1 MPEPSFDA
9 NAYKAE
15 QGREWGRSAAG
26 WKQHW
31 DIWEKGAQHIN
42 ARLVELAHL
51 QPGHKVVDIAT
62 GLGETA
68 FTAAR
73 QVGPTGQVIGTDIAP
88 EMLAIARTEAKALGL
103 SHVDFREMDAEE
115 PDLPSKSFNAVLCR
129 FGLMFLPHLTTAL
142 TRLRQ
147 LLVPG
152 GRFAA
157 AVWGTVEQVPF
168 SILNRTIQKVRQ
180 LPPPPPGSPG
190 AFSLGDENV
199 LSQHFREAG
208 FSEVH
213 TERLTVTL
221 EYASLDLFF
230 AERIATSASAR
241 MALDGAT
248 ETERAAIWNTTTEA
262 LQAYQETDGM
272 IRLRNATL
280 CIVAW

>member
-1 MPEPSFDA
+1 VPDPSFDA

-42 ARLVELAHL
+42 ERLVELAHL

-73 QVGPTGQVIGTDIAP
+73 QVGSTGQVIGTDIVP
-88 EMLAIARTEAKALGL
+88 EMLAIGRAEA
-103 SHVDFREMDAEE
+103 
-115 PDLPSKSFNAVLCR
+115 PDLPSESFNAVLCR

-142 TRLRQ
+142 TRLSR
-147 LLVPG
+147 LLVAG

-157 AVWGTVEQVPF
+157 AVWETIEQVPC

-190 AFSLGDENV
+190 AFSLGDENI
-199 LSQHFREAG
+199 LRQHFGEAG
-208 FSEVH
+208 FSEVP
-213 TERLTVTL
+213 
-221 EYASLDLFF
+221 Y
-230 AERIATSASAR
+230 
-241 MALDGAT
+241 G
-248 ETERAAIWNTTTEA
+248 
-262 LQAYQETDGM
+262 
-272 IRLRNATL
+272 
-280 CIVAW
+280 

>member
-1 MPEPSFDA
+1 MSEPSFDA

-15 QGREWGRSAAG
+15 QGREWDRSAAG

-42 ARLVELAHL
+42 DRLVELAHL

-73 QVGPTGQVIGTDIAP
+73 QVGPTGQVMGTDIAP
-88 EMLAIARTEAKALGL
+88 EMLVMAREKAKALGL
-103 SHVDFREMDAEE
+103 SHVNFREMDAEA
-115 PDLPSKSFNAVLCR
+115 PDLPSESFDAVLCR

-157 AVWGTVEQVPF
+157 AVWGTAEQVGGVPQ
-168 SILNRTIQKVRQ
+168 SC
-180 LPPPPPGSPG
+180 GS
-190 AFSLGDENV
+190 F
-199 LSQHFREAG
+199 
-208 FSEVH
+208 
-213 TERLTVTL
+213 
-221 EYASLDLFF
+221 
-230 AERIATSASAR
+230 
-241 MALDGAT
+241 
-248 ETERAAIWNTTTEA
+248 
-262 LQAYQETDGM
+262 
-272 IRLRNATL
+272 
-280 CIVAW
+280 